1 MLSSVSKM
9 RSLKMGAWRVAPKTM
24 MSHREPAYTPP
35 EHCARAPGAE
45 DGIRRR
51 SERPG
56 MSGRCSLGVPPR
68 LPGKRPRRYCV
79 ARNPEASLRDRV
91 PAATEMLARRPKRER
106 RAVSTP
112 DDRAK
117 FAQRVRAQS
126 EALGRDR
133 GVFNTALDA
142 LQAADKYDYTY
153 LWSWMGVPI
162 IQLPAD
168 VLATQEVIWATKPKV
183 IIETGVARGG
193 SVLFM
198 ASLLELIGEGKVI
211 GVDID
216 IRAHNRNLIERH
228 PMAKR
233 VVLIE
238 GPSTEPTTLTKLVAE
253 IPAGASVMV
262 VLDSDH
268 SREHVLAELRSYG
281 SLVTPG
287 CYLVVADTI
296 LGHLDAE
303 RTPRRRSKVW
313 FKGNEPLSALEA
325 YLKETDRFEVDPVV
339 NGKLILSSSPGG
351 YLRCRSGAMRTI
363 RGGL

>member
-1 MLSSVSKM
+1 VS
-9 RSLKMGAWRVAPKTM
+9 
-24 MSHREPAYTPP
+24 
-35 EHCARAPGAE
+35 
-45 DGIRRR
+45 I
-51 SERPG
+51 
-56 MSGRCSLGVPPR
+56 
-68 LPGKRPRRYCV
+68 
-79 ARNPEASLRDRV
+79 
-91 PAATEMLARRPKRER
+91 
-106 RAVSTP
+106 P
-112 DDRAK
+112 DDRPA
-117 FAQRVRAQS
+117 FAQQVRAKS

-133 GVFNTALDA
+133 QVFDA
-142 LQAADKYDYTY
+142 AVDVLHAADKYDYFY

-168 VLATQEVIWATKPKV
+168 IIATQEVVWATKPDV

-198 ASLLELIGEGKVI
+198 ASLLELIGKGTVI

-216 IRAHNRNLIERH
+216 IRPHNRDSIERH

-238 GPSTEPTTLTKLVAE
+238 GPSTEPATLTKVAAA

-268 SREHVLAELRSYG
+268 SRDHVLAELRTYG
-281 SLVTPG
+281 PLVTKG

-296 LGHLDAE
+296 LGHFDPNQ
-303 RTPRRRSKVW
+303 TPRNRSKVW
-313 FKGNEPLSALEA
+313 IKGNEPLSALEA
-325 YLKETDRFEVDPVV
+325 YLEETDRFEVDPVI

-351 YLRCRSGAMRTI
+351 YLRCCADQNPRS
-363 RGGL
+363 